1 MTSALLHL
9 SHGQDLYLLSNADI
23 AYCLQVCPSAVG
35 VGMLGLPGGP
45 PSASSGRG
53 GDAVALLAA
62 VTAAGNVEFV
72 TLQRGAVSPLMGTV
86 SVSLGAKGAQLC
98 QCNLFSDVCGSFLN
112 PCVSFLKLNAM
123 SLWLVPEGRVVGSY
137 GKDLCAHNLWGMG

>member
-1 MTSALLHL
+1 MSVL
-9 SHGQDLYLLSNADI
+9 
-23 AYCLQVCPSAVG
+23 LQVCPSAVG

-72 TLQRGAVSPLMGTV
+72 TLHRGAVCPLMGTV
-86 SVSLGAKGAQLC
+86 SVSLGEQKCLQDQPHVHVKHVQCGAYRAPPAVL
-98 QCNLFSDVCGSFLN
+98 
-112 PCVSFLKLNAM
+112 VSNTVA
-123 SLWLVPEGRVVGSY
+123 
-137 GKDLCAHNLWGMG
+137 

>member
-1 MTSALLHL
+1 MDRDHSCIHMRLSPEYSNDLLN
-9 SHGQDLYLLSNADI
+9 DYLWL
-23 AYCLQVCPSAVG
+23 LQVCPSAVG

-72 TLQRGAVSPLMGTV
+72 TLQRGSVCPLMGTV
-86 SVSLGAKGAQLC
+86 SVSLGEGSHAITLGDCAAWLYVDSDATLWVFAPMLQLVCPYLC
-98 QCNLFSDVCGSFLN
+98 QLSVANLV
-112 PCVSFLKLNAM
+112 A
-123 SLWLVPEGRVVGSY
+123 
-137 GKDLCAHNLWGMG
+137 A

>member
-1 MTSALLHL
+1 MQIHL
-9 SHGQDLYLLSNADI
+9 SRLHTSVWANGIELQVKHAHTVQWRHHRVH
-23 AYCLQVCPSAVG
+23 CLQVCPSAVG

-72 TLQRGAVSPLMGTV
+72 TLQRGAVCPLMGTV
-86 SVSLGAKGAQLC
+86 SVSLGTANC
-98 QCNLFSDVCGSFLN
+98 
-112 PCVSFLKLNAM
+112 
-123 SLWLVPEGRVVGSY
+123 
-137 GKDLCAHNLWGMG
+137 

>member
-1 MTSALLHL
+1 MSDNIARQIVPVFQLVTF
-9 SHGQDLYLLSNADI
+9 YL
-23 AYCLQVCPSAVG
+23 LQVCPSAVG

-72 TLQRGAVSPLMGTV
+72 TLQRGAVCPLMGTV
-86 SVSLGAKGAQLC
+86 SVSLGKAQHH
-98 QCNLFSDVCGSFLN
+98 V
-112 PCVSFLKLNAM
+112 
-123 SLWLVPEGRVVGSY
+123 
-137 GKDLCAHNLWGMG
+137 